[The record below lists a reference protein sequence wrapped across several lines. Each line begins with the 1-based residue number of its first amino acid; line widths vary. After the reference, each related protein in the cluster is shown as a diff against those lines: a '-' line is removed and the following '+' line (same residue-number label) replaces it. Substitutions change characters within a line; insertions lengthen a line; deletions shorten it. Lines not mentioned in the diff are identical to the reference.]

1 MLIDSP
7 TSRRIRTDLHQHLWP
22 PELIAALRARRRPPL
37 LEGDADRPLLRMIH
51 EPDGRVV
58 LAGHSIERR
67 IAALDDAGI
76 GRAVISLSTPLGI
89 ESLPAGE
96 ATELIA
102 AYHAGIERLVAESGG
117 RLAAWA
123 APPLQAADGGAEVV
137 SAAVDRGFVG
147 ASIPSEV
154 LADPELLDAAAPLLT
169 MLARRGRPLFVHPGP
184 GPRTAPYARGDGM
197 PVWWPNL
204 GVYPGLSVRAFF
216 GWRAIGAERHP
227 GLRICFA
234 IMAGAAP
241 FLEER
246 WRVFSGETRAIDRNL
261 FLDTASCG
269 RLALECA
276 MATYGVEQITFG
288 TDIPVISPEPVV
300 QALTATGPAALQA
313 VTERNPLRLLDPT
326 DMEQS

>member
-1 MLIDSP
+1 M
-7 TSRRIRTDLHQHLWP
+7 
-22 PELIAALRARRRPPL
+22 

-51 EPDGRVV
+51 EPDGQVA
-58 LAGHSIERR
+58 LAGHSVERR

-76 GRAVISLSTPLGI
+76 DRAVISLSTPLGI
-89 ESLPAGE
+89 ESLPAAE
-96 ATELIA
+96 SIELIDV
-102 AYHAGIERLVAESGG
+102 YHAGIERLVAESGG

-123 APPLQAADGGAEVV
+123 APPLQAPDAGAEVV
-137 SAAVDRGFVG
+137 GAAIDRGFVG
-147 ASIPSEV
+147 ASIPSEA
-154 LADPELLDAAAPLLT
+154 LADPESLDAVAPLLA

-184 GPRTAPYARGDGM
+184 GPRTQPYARDHGM

-216 GWRAIGAERHP
+216 GWRAIGAARHP
-227 GLRICFA
+227 DLRICFA

-288 TDIPVISPEPVV
+288 TDIPVISPEPVT
-300 QALTATGPAALQA
+300 QALTAMGPAALEA
-313 VTERNPLRLLDPT
+313 VTERNPLRLLNPNQ
-326 DMEQS
+326 MEQR